1 MHEVTSRAAPY
12 SSIVYLESI
21 FPDGSIFRGSGS
33 VVGDNDVLTADHM
46 VFNASHGG
54 TAIQVMVAPGAFVN
68 DATGV
73 WSAPLGTYMATDWS
87 TRVGNWDANG
97 DGLVATSEAQ
107 YDLALL
113 GFNVDL
119 GSVTGTLRI
128 QPGATA
134 AFNGTVLGYPG
145 RGTGLMEDTGTAT
158 PFSNAAAYGFS
169 TGLGAGASGGP
180 LLDSS
185 GYVHG
190 VLSSGDA
197 ADTRSTYASL
207 DDIGN
212 WSWYFNASIDNDVM
226 AWGNSSR
233 PLGLGINSGSKYGDR
248 FEQDRLSLD
257 ANHSGSLYGY
267 GGGDILKL
275 DGTANTYKW
284 QSAGNVVTLTSN
296 SGDLSL
302 NLHDIN
308 LLNFSD
314 RNLYVLTADQAQIA
328 RLYNAAFHRVP
339 DYSGLDYWM
348 YDHAKGTT
356 SQTIAQSFTASSEF
370 KSLFSGADNR
380 TYVTQLYANVL
391 GRSGETAGID
401 YWLHDLGNG
410 LSRANVLQSFSDSA
424 ENQALTTGANGF
436 ILLVG
441 QSQWA

>member
-1 MHEVTSRAAPY
+1 MREVTSRTAPY

-33 VVGDNDVLTADHM
+33 VVGSNDVLTADHM

-54 TAIQVMVAPGAFVN
+54 AAVQVMVAPGAFVN
-68 DATGV
+68 GATGA
-73 WSAPLGTYMATDWS
+73 WSAPLGTYMATNWS

-113 GFNVDL
+113 GFNVNL
-119 GSVTGTLRI
+119 GSTTGTLT
-128 QPGATA
+128 PTLGNSSS
-134 AFNGTVLGYPG
+134 FNGTVLGYPG
-145 RGTGLMEDTGTAT
+145 RGTGLMEDSGTAT
-158 PFSNAAAYGFS
+158 PYSGYGAYQFS
-169 TGLGAGASGGP
+169 TGLGSGASGGP

-185 GYVHG
+185 GNLRG
-190 VLSSGDA
+190 VLSSGNA
-197 ADTRSTYASL
+197 NDTLSTYASL
-207 DDIGN
+207 GDVSN
-212 WSWYFNASIDNDVM
+212 WQWVQRAILNNDSM
-226 AWGNSSR
+226 AWNAGAN
-233 PLGLGINSGSKYGDR
+233 PVGLGINSGSKDAEL
-248 FEQDRLSLD
+248 FFQARLSLD
-257 ANHSGSLYGY
+257 SNHRGSLYGY

-275 DGTANTYKW
+275 DGAANTYKW
-284 QSAGNVVTLTSN
+284 QSAGDVVTLTSN
-296 SGDLSL
+296 SGALSL

-314 RNLYVLTADQAQIA
+314 RNLYVLSADQAQIA

-348 YDHAKGTT
+348 QDHAKGTT

-424 ENQALTTGANGF
+424 ENQALTTSANGF